1 MGLLGCITF
10 AALVLLLFTD
20 GLVRVCL
27 AVVMAAALLATL
39 YLAFGS
45 SGYLGAATAVVAV
58 ATIAFGLLT
67 VLPSDSEHGPKVK
80 AGCKPGETIVPEANA
95 DLSQWQQFGNG
106 TASYGANLL
115 QTALEPG
122 DYNSAGWALDGV
134 GYCDYRL
141 TFTVDLKTP
150 PLTLPE
156 GPNSNLGWGFG
167 VGTCMTIGQNGEP
180 MGAYLQYGFIES
192 PDEPQRVLAG
202 IAKSGEYNTYTFIN
216 GTPARVPRPYV
227 AGKLIEI
234 AWTIEV
240 HGPTASATGTVGGVP
255 GPRVVK
261 WPLADGPRLPAS
273 CGVDGGNGVA
283 FRVWGTEAVI
293 RSPMITP
300 L

>member
-1 MGLLGCITF
+1 MGLLGCVTV
-10 AALVLLLFTD
+10 AALVLLSFTD
-20 GLVRVCL
+20 GLVRVGL

-39 YLAFGS
+39 YLALGS
-45 SGYLGAATAVVAV
+45 SGYLGAATAVVAIT
-58 ATIAFGLLT
+58 TIAFGLLT
-67 VLPSDSEHGPKVK
+67 VLPGGSKRDPEPE
-80 AGCKPGETIVPEANA
+80 AGCKPGETIAPEANA
-95 DLSQWQQFGNG
+95 DLSRWQQFGNG

-115 QTALEPG
+115 QIALEPG

-150 PLTLPE
+150 PLALPKS
-156 GPNSNLGWGFG
+156 PISNLGWGFG
-167 VGTCMTIGQNGEP
+167 VGTCMAIGQNGEP

-192 PDEPQRVLAG
+192 PGEPQRVLAG
-202 IAKSGEYNTYTFIN
+202 IVKSGEYNTYTFIN
-216 GTPARVPRPYV
+216 DTPARVPRPYV
-227 AGKLIEI
+227 AGELIEI

-255 GPRVVK
+255 GPHVK
-261 WPLADGPRLPAS
+261 WPLADGPRLPAA

-293 RSPMITP
+293 RSPMITS